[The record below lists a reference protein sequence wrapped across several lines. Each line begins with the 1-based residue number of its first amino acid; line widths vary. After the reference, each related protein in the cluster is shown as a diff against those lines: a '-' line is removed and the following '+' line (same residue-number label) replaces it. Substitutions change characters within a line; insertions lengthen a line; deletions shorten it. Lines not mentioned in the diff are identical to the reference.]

1 MIEKQVY
8 NAYAKLKKRLRTTID
23 SDNFFED
30 FISILRSGNRTYSQH
45 NVEVNK
51 YIDETWV
58 KAIEA
63 AIPSLEIIINNP
75 RKFIESIAEVMP
87 VELARKIN
95 VNSIKHLAAN
105 TQYVSHVNKDGTV
118 IPSKILSSYNE
129 ESFDIYENRFVMT
142 LLNKVDHFIDIRY
155 FVLGERAGNEY
166 TSEMGLKGKFDQNDE
181 KTTYDFRLKIE
192 QGPRYL
198 TAGDDTVDIF
208 ERLGQVRSY
217 IQEFKRSHFA
227 RVMGALPQ
235 VRMPIN
241 KTNLLMKS
249 VDYKACYDLWEFM
262 DQYTKVGYRMEI
274 LETDPKFSESF
285 TNEAELLVLCNYLLL
300 KNYMSEYLETQK
312 STVKRRREIDPKFA
326 ERNQIELVDTND
338 IKDYKTLLAAIRQGK
353 SQRVANTVL
362 KAITRALDQEEQKKQ
377 AEISEVRER
386 EGKIASVIRN
396 AIQSVS
402 QREKEEREQV
412 LKTVKGAEVA
422 MAITR
427 TLDAAGIDY
436 DDGYDLSD
444 RPVTNLSGED
454 DLAEDETEEIISVS
468 RRAIAKEAKELME
481 RAKVY
486 KEKPEPKAKSKI
498 VKEGIISYDDVD
510 DISAIL
516 EIMNKRSEAAAALAT
531 ESDE

>member
-8 NAYAKLKKRLRTTID
+8 NAYVKLKKRLRTTID

-30 FISILRSGNRTYSQH
+30 FTSILRSGNRTYTQH
-45 NVEVNK
+45 NVETNK
-51 YIDETWV
+51 YIDEVWV
-58 KAIEA
+58 TAIEA
-63 AIPSLEIIINNP
+63 AIPALGTIINNP

-105 TQYVSHVNKDGTV
+105 THFVNHVNSDGSV
-118 IPSKILSSYNE
+118 VPSKILSSYNE

-155 FVLGERAGNEY
+155 FVLGERAGNEF

-181 KTTYDFRLKIE
+181 KTTYNISMKIE
-192 QGPRYL
+192 QGSRYL
-198 TAGDDTVDIF
+198 TAGDDTVEIF
-208 ERLGQVRSY
+208 ERLGKVRGY
-217 IQEFKRSHFA
+217 IQEYKRSNFV
-227 RVMGALPQ
+227 RVMRTLPM
-235 VRMPIN
+235 VRTPVN

-249 VDYKACYDLWEFM
+249 HEYRACFDLWEFM

-274 LETDPKFSESF
+274 FETDPKFSDSF
-285 TNEAELLVLCNYLLL
+285 TNEAELMVLCNYLLL
-300 KNYMSEYLETQK
+300 KNFMSEYLETQK
-312 STVKRRREIDPKFA
+312 SIIKRRREIDPKFA
-326 ERNQIELVDTND
+326 EKKQLELIDANE
-338 IKDYKTLLAAIRQGK
+338 IKDYKTLLAAIKLGK
-353 SQRVANTVL
+353 TQRVANAVM
-362 KAITRALDQEEQKKQ
+362 KAVVRALDQEEKKKQ
-377 AEISEVRER
+377 DEINAAKER
-386 EGKIASVIRN
+386 DNKIAAVIRS

-402 QREKEEREQV
+402 EREKEEQQQI

-436 DDGYDLSD
+436 DDDYAAEDKPLI
-444 RPVTNLSGED
+444 NLSGED
-454 DLAEDETEEIISVS
+454 DIGEEDPLENISAS
-468 RRAIAKEAKELME
+468 RRALAKEANELKE

-486 KEKPEPKAKSKI
+486 KEPKPKSKI

-516 EIMNKRSEAAAALAT
+516 EIMNKRAEAAAPP
-531 ESDE
+531 EVKDDE